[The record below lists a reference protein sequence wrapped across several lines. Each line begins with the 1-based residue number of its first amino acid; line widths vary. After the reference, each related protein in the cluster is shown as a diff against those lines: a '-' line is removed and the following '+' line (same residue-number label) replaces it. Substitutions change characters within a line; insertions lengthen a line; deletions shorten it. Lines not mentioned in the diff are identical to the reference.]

1 VGWPQFDNSKKQKVS
16 CAHCGA
22 SSMSASAVAL
32 VVFDLDAC
40 CWYPEMYQLWVRG
53 QIANPGLRTHV
64 HGSRYKGATPC
75 HSVPLRA
82 TPCHQGG
89 GAPFS
94 QEATTPNNTLHDAAG
109 RSVRLLADV
118 ALCWADCHERQERGE
133 VLVCVASRCDEP
145 TWGRECLQKFVI
157 KPGLTMMDVVTEER
171 CEIYGGSKK
180 GHLRALHKKTGA
192 MEAALASNGRAGHL
206 PAAGADVMNMHLS
219 LN

>member
-1 VGWPQFDNSKKQKVS
+1 
-16 CAHCGA
+16 
-22 SSMSASAVAL
+22 M
-32 VVFDLDAC
+32 
-40 CWYPEMYQLWVRG
+40 
-53 QIANPGLRTHV
+53 
-64 HGSRYKGATPC
+64 
-75 HSVPLRA
+75 
-82 TPCHQGG
+82 
-89 GAPFS
+89 
-94 QEATTPNNTLHDAAG
+94 
-109 RSVRLLADV
+109 RLLADV
-118 ALCWADCHERQERGE
+118 ASCWADCHERQERGE

>member
-1 VGWPQFDNSKKQKVS
+1 
-16 CAHCGA
+16 
-22 SSMSASAVAL
+22 
-32 VVFDLDAC
+32 
-40 CWYPEMYQLWVRG
+40 
-53 QIANPGLRTHV
+53 
-64 HGSRYKGATPC
+64 
-75 HSVPLRA
+75 VPLRA

>member
-1 VGWPQFDNSKKQKVS
+1 
-16 CAHCGA
+16 
-22 SSMSASAVAL
+22 
-32 VVFDLDAC
+32 
-40 CWYPEMYQLWVRG
+40 
-53 QIANPGLRTHV
+53 
-64 HGSRYKGATPC
+64 
-75 HSVPLRA
+75 VPLRA

-180 GHLRALHKKTGA
+180 GHLRALHKKTGESA
-192 MEAALASNGRAGHL
+192 SSAPFADMAPAAEVLYGYSLEAALASNGRAGHL
-206 PAAGADVMNMHLS
+206 PATGADVMNMHLS